1 MVRLAAASLFLVL
14 TSSAWA
20 QAYVGLALGQA
31 KYRDAC
37 RSAASSIPCSS
48 DDTTFRVFA
57 GYRINPYLAFELGAN
72 TLGTIRASTGETAD
86 LDAIDISA
94 LGSWPIG
101 NRFAVHGRLG
111 IFSGDMTA
119 SPAGGGPVPVT
130 PIFPPPPQQ
139 PPPPRV
145 HWTSGNTVGGTYGLG
160 ASYAITPH
168 AVFRLDWQ
176 RFEYF
181 GGSDP
186 FGFVG
191 PTTIGV
197 DVVSIAALLQ
207 F

>member
-1 MVRLAAASLFLVL
+1 MMLRVAVALLIVGLAPL
-14 TSSAWA
+14 AWA
-20 QAYVGLALGQA
+20 QPYVGLALGQA

-119 SPAGGGPVPVT
+119 SPGGSPPAL

-145 HWTSGNTVGGTYGLG
+145 HWTSGNTVGGTYGFG

-197 DVVSIAALLQ
+197 DVLSIAALLQ